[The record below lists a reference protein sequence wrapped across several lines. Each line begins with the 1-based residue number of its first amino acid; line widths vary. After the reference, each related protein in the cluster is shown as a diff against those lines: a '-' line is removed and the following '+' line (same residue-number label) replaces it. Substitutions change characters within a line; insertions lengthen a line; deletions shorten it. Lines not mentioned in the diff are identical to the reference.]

1 MKRMSII
8 PALALVLACAATA
21 LAQDGKG
28 VYTAKCQ
35 SCHGADGSKTIM
47 SKPVKGMKP
56 EAALA
61 AMKGYKAK
69 TFGGAKKATMEN
81 LASQLSDED
90 IKAVAAYIGT
100 L

>member
-1 MKRMSII
+1 MKRMAII
-8 PALALVLACAATA
+8 PALALVLAFAATA
-21 LAQDGKG
+21 LAQDGKDI
-28 VYTAKCQ
+28 YTAKCQ

-47 SKPVKGMKP
+47 SKPVKGMKA

-69 TFGGAKKATMEN
+69 TFGGTKKATMEN